1 MKSRG
6 KNRKHARCEEG
17 AEAFIFDLDGVI
29 TDTAQAHADAWKK
42 TFDAFLEA
50 LSERREK
57 DFGRFDRDKD
67 YRQYV
72 DGKPRYDGVRSFLAS
87 RGIELETGSP
97 DDPPELETVFGLGNR
112 KNELY
117 QEHLDRGDVKVYPE
131 APGFV
136 RRLKSKNIKTAVVSS
151 SKNCK
156 RVLEAAGIG
165 DLFEVRVDGRVSATL
180 GLDGK
185 PAPDI
190 FLKAAEE
197 LKVAPERAVV
207 VEDAIS
213 GVQAGRRGGFGCV
226 VGVDRTGSGRKLI
239 EHGADRVVRE
249 LTDLDPG
256 GGPQRRNTI
265 DLPSALA
272 HIRDIGG
279 WRDGKQTALFL
290 DYDGTLTPIVERP
303 EQADLAP
310 RMRAILKNL
319 TGRCTVAIVSG
330 RGLKDVRGRVAL
342 DELYYAGSHGFEI
355 EGPGQE
361 RIRSE
366 KGSEALPQLDA
377 AENQLRGRLA
387 DIEGALVERKKYSI
401 AVHYRRVASEL
412 AERVEKK
419 VDEVLEGHNGLRKG
433 HGKKVFELQ
442 PDVDWNKGR
451 AVLWLMERL
460 GLSPEKVRPV
470 YIGDDVTDEDA
481 FRALPEQGTGIVV
494 HGGEERLSYARYGLV
509 DPEEVQTFLHRLS
522 EWFSSVRLV

>member
-165 DLFEVRVDGRVSATL
+165 ARHL
-180 GLDGK
+180 
-185 PAPDI
+185 P
-190 FLKAAEE
+190 
-197 LKVAPERAVV
+197 
-207 VEDAIS
+207 
-213 GVQAGRRGGFGCV
+213 QGRRGAEGCP
-226 VGVDRTGSGRKLI
+226 
-239 EHGADRVVRE
+239 GAS
-249 LTDLDPG
+249 G
-256 GGPQRRNTI
+256 GG
-265 DLPSALA
+265 
-272 HIRDIGG
+272 GG
-279 WRDGKQTALFL
+279 CHLRGSS
-290 DYDGTLTPIVERP
+290 RP
-303 EQADLAP
+303 T
-310 RMRAILKNL
+310 R
-319 TGRCTVAIVSG
+319 
-330 RGLKDVRGRVAL
+330 
-342 DELYYAGSHGFEI
+342 
-355 EGPGQE
+355 
-361 RIRSE
+361 RIRLRRRRRPN
-366 KGSEALPQLDA
+366 GIGPQTDRARSRSCGAGTHRPRPGRRA
-377 AENQLRGRLA
+377 AA
-387 DIEGALVERKKYSI
+387 PKHD
-401 AVHYRRVASEL
+401 
-412 AERVEKK
+412 
-419 VDEVLEGHNGLRKG
+419 
-433 HGKKVFELQ
+433 
-442 PDVDWNKGR
+442 
-451 AVLWLMERL
+451 
-460 GLSPEKVRPV
+460 
-470 YIGDDVTDEDA
+470 
-481 FRALPEQGTGIVV
+481 
-494 HGGEERLSYARYGLV
+494 
-509 DPEEVQTFLHRLS
+509 
-522 EWFSSVRLV
+522 